1 MTIEDKLKFGEMS
14 KIIKAMSHPTRL
26 FIVDKLK
33 ERKYCVCELT
43 DMIGVDIST
52 VSRHLKILKKAGI
65 IYDEKIKNNVYYD
78 LRCPCIGNFY
88 SCVNNIIDI
97 QQEDVVYKPLE
108 LNQQKDD

>member
-1 MTIEDKLKFGEMS
+1 MTNDEKLKFGEMS

-43 DMIGVDIST
+43 EMIESDIST
-52 VSRHLKILKKAGI
+52 VSRHLTVLKKAGI
-65 IYDEKIKNNVYYD
+65 IYDEKVKNNVFYG

-88 SCVNNIIDI
+88 ACVFTIISI
-97 QQEDVVYKPLE
+97 
-108 LNQQKDD
+108 QKDEAQNKHYSIPQIKYD